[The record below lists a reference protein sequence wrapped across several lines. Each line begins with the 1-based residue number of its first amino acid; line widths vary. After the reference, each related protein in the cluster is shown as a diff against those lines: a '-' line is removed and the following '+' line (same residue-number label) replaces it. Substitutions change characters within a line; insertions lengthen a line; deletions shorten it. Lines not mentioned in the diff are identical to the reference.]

1 MEQRNAPDW
10 FKQLPDSIQKKA
22 LKSLK
27 HAKNTRLFPSLEIA
41 IGQAFV
47 WEDNKYG
54 FKFWEKVYTD
64 LKEGKIKL
72 KEETI

>member
-1 MEQRNAPDW
+1 MLTAPLW
-10 FKQLPDSIQKKA
+10 FKQLPDPIQKKA

-47 WEDNKYG
+47 WGDTRDG

-72 KEETI
+72 KEETIK